1 MLTQNDL
8 EKIKTVVDG
17 VVNQRADGS
26 DQRIDSLDK
35 KFTKKL
41 SHLEKKFDK
50 RFNTLEKKLDITTD
64 FLDGEII
71 DLKKRTDR
79 AEDVLN
85 LSPIPA

>member
-8 EKIKTVVDG
+8 KKIKTIVDTST
-17 VVNQRADGS
+17 NR
-26 DQRIDSLDK
+26 LDK
-35 KFTKKL
+35 KFT
-41 SHLEKKFDK
+41 K

-79 AEDVLN
+79 VEDVLN
-85 LSPIPA
+85 LPPLSA